1 MSRLLA
7 LLLFI
12 ALSFAFNLSRA
23 QVATSMSPPPPA
35 PAVPSPPKIDPVI
48 EKKAL
53 DLIETLS
60 GQVGNLHSPANLMR
74 AQCAVGDL
82 LWARDEKRAR
92 SLFTAALA
100 QLTSRISELDYSDP
114 EVYREMNAI
123 FQSRQELV
131 MRIAA
136 HDADLAMTAL
146 RQTRFQNDSAIRMR
160 SNFNFQNEA
169 NLEMNVANLIA
180 GKDPAAALKLARS
193 SLSRGVSWNVIS
205 FLPQLYQKDQ
215 KSGQALYQEIV
226 TKIKDENLNRNTD
239 LANNAWNLLTS
250 FQPPQADED
259 IFRDLLTV
267 MVSNLFAINR
277 QTQGGIGTAH
287 NLYYQIERIAP
298 LIEKYAPS
306 RTAELREWSQAVE
319 RTLEPSAKMYQEMH
333 KISQNGTVDEM
344 LALASKYPPEF
355 QNLLY
360 QNAAWKA
367 LSTGDVT
374 RAKEIAEMSPD
385 PVQRRQMLDQ
395 LNNQALNAAE
405 GNNKIVEARRL
416 VDQAKNLNQK
426 IEILLRTAITI
437 AGEDKK
443 AALALLAEAK
453 TTLAGAPQSAAQFYG
468 QLRLAQAYLNFDVE
482 QSFAILQPLILKL
495 NELVSAAAVLDG
507 IDAQYLKD
515 GEWVMPGTNNLGNVI
530 NTLDQTLAALGQKD
544 FDRAR
549 TLADQIER
557 PEMRLLI
564 EIDLALAALGGKAV
578 NQTMFSGPRSFP
590 GMVIVN

>member
-7 LLLFI
+7 LLLFT
-12 ALSFAFNLSRA
+12 ALSFAFNLSQA
-23 QVATSMSPPPPA
+23 QVVTSISQVPPGAAVPPPA
-35 PAVPSPPKIDPVI
+35 RIDPAT

-53 DLIETLS
+53 DLIEALS

-100 QLTSRISELDYSDP
+100 QLTSRISEIDYSDP
-114 EVYREMNAI
+114 EVYQEMNRI

-136 HDADLAMTAL
+136 HDPDLAVTAL
-146 RQTRFQNDSAIRMR
+146 RQTRFQNDAVIRMR
-160 SNFNFQNEA
+160 NNFNFQNEA

-193 SLSRGVSWNVIS
+193 SLSRGISWNVIS

-215 KSGQALYQEIV
+215 KAGQALYQDIV
-226 TKIKDENLNRNTD
+226 TRIKDENLNRNTD
-239 LANNAWNLLTS
+239 LANNAWNLLAS

-259 IFRDLLTV
+259 TFRDLLTV
-267 MVSNLFAINR
+267 MLGNLFTINR
-277 QTQGGIGTAH
+277 QTQGGMGMAH

-298 LIEKYAPS
+298 LIEKYVPS

-319 RTLEPSAKMYQEMH
+319 RTLDPSAKMYQEMQ
-333 KISQNGTVDEM
+333 KLSQNGTVEDM
-344 LALASKYPPEF
+344 LALAAKYPPEF

-367 LSTGDVT
+367 LSTGDT
-374 RAKEIAEMSPD
+374 ARAKEIAEMTPD
-385 PVQRRQMLDQ
+385 PAQRRQMLDQ
-395 LNNQALNAAE
+395 LNNQALSAAE

-416 VDQAKNLNQK
+416 VDQARNVNQK
-426 IEILLRTAITI
+426 IEILLRTANTI
-437 AGEDKK
+437 GAEDKK
-443 AALALLAEAK
+443 AALGLLAEAR
-453 TTLAGAPQSAAQFYG
+453 TILAAAPQSAAQFFG
-468 QLRLAQAYLNFDVE
+468 QLRLAQTYLTFDVE

-530 NTLDQTLAALGQKD
+530 NSLDQTLAALGQRD

-578 NQTMFSGPRSFP
+578 NQTMFGGRTFSN
-590 GMVIVN
+590 MVIMN

>member
-7 LLLFI
+7 LLLFT
-12 ALSFAFNLSRA
+12 ALSVTGSLSHA
-23 QVATSMSPPPPA
+23 QTVTLKQPPPTVA
-35 PAVPSPPKIDPVI
+35 PASPPKIDPVV

-53 DLIETLS
+53 DLIESLS

-131 MRIAA
+131 MRIAG

-146 RQTRFQNDSAIRMR
+146 RQTRFQNDSAIRVR
-160 SNFNFQNEA
+160 NNFNYQNEA

-180 GKDPAAALKLARS
+180 GKDPAAALKLARN
-193 SLSRGVSWNVIS
+193 SLSRGVTWNVIS

-215 KSGQALYQEIV
+215 KSGQSLYQEIV

-259 IFRDLLTV
+259 TFKDLLTV
-267 MVSNLFAINR
+267 MVANLFSINR
-277 QTQGGIGTAH
+277 QTQGGIGMAH

-319 RTLEPSAKMYQEMH
+319 RTLEPSARMYQEMH
-333 KISQNGTVDEM
+333 RISQNGTVDEM

-367 LSTGDVT
+367 LSTGDT
-374 RAKEIAEMSPD
+374 ARAKEIAEMSSD

-395 LNNQALNAAE
+395 LNNQALSAAE
-405 GNNKIVEARRL
+405 GENKIVEARRL
-416 VDQAKNLNQK
+416 VDQAKNVNQK
-426 IEILLRTAITI
+426 IEILLRTASTI
-437 AGEDKK
+437 AAEDKK
-443 AALALLAEAK
+443 AALGLLAEAK
-453 TTLAGAPQSAAQFYG
+453 TILASAPQSAAQF
-468 QLRLAQAYLNFDVE
+468 QSHLRLAQTYLNFDVE

-515 GEWVMPGTNNLGNVI
+515 GEWVMPGTNNLGNVV
-530 NTLDQTLAALGQKD
+530 NSLDQTLAALGQKD

-578 NQTMFSGPRSFP
+578 NQTMFGGPRSFP